1 MQYVALASSQ
11 LHFMDTFNAG
21 FLEEKK
27 KNLFSISSLEAS
39 KPLHLF
45 IETHQQN
52 RYWYLI
58 YMGFYLFCM
67 VNRRAVPHSYA
78 RIYTWTAFYSTG
90 QFLPQMRKEKKAL
103 AFSEIFD

>member
-11 LHFMDTFNAG
+11 LHFMDTFDAG
-21 FLEEKK
+21 FLKK
-27 KNLFSISSLEAS
+27 KKKKRKKRKNLFSISSLEAS

-67 VNRRAVPHSYA
+67 VNRLAVSHSYTH
-78 RIYTWTAFYSTG
+78 IYT
-90 QFLPQMRKEKKAL
+90 
-103 AFSEIFD
+103 